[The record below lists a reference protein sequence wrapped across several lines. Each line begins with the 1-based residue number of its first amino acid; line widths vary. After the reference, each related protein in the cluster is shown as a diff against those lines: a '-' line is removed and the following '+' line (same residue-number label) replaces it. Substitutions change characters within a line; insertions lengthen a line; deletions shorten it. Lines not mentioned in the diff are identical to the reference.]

1 MFPFWQIFHN
11 KTVREWLLNLPL
23 IEWKWEQVSR
33 GRSSVLAPIKHK
45 GLMSDAILL
54 AKLEEK
60 RLELT
65 ASDEKGTLNIF
76 NESKVY

>member
-1 MFPFWQIFHN
+1 
-11 KTVREWLLNLPL
+11 
-23 IEWKWEQVSR
+23 
-33 GRSSVLAPIKHK
+33 
-45 GLMSDAILL
+45 MSDAILL